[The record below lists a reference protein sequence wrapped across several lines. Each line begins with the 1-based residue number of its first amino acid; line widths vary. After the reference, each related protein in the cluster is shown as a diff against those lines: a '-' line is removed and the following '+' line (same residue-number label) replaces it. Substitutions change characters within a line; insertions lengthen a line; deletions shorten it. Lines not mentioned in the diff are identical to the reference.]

1 MESAD
6 IRVQKGIVLLFTQD
20 QLMGESYVAALEKAT
35 VPVEWVTTE
44 SALRSRLARAD
55 LPRPA
60 LVMVL
65 HPRET
70 SMRPSELANV
80 ALRLTTD
87 AGNDD
92 APQKTTSAL
101 EESLNYYC
109 EERSLSGRQR
119 QVLEMYLIGNN
130 DKQIASAF
138 SCSATTVYEHWRR
151 MAKKAKGVHKSDVV
165 NDFHRFLA
173 NRSEGVNRR
182 LPSSL
187 AAPRRSGRPSEP

>member
-1 MESAD
+1 
-6 IRVQKGIVLLFTQD
+6 
-20 QLMGESYVAALEKAT
+20 
-35 VPVEWVTTE
+35 
-44 SALRSRLARAD
+44 
-55 LPRPA
+55 
-60 LVMVL
+60 VL
-65 HPRET
+65 HPRDT

-87 AGNDD
+87 AGDD
-92 APQKTTSAL
+92 RPQKTTSTL
-101 EESLNYYC
+101 KESLNFYC

-151 MAKKAKGVHKSDVV
+151 MARKAKGVHKSDVV

-173 NRSEGVNRR
+173 NRTEGVNRD

-187 AAPRRSGRPSEP
+187 AVPVRSGRPSEP